1 MEILGS
7 WPTAWLLTHQGVRGQ
22 STGEQCLSGQRVPE
36 RKTWGALPSS
46 RAQARKGQVEST
58 RGLGHWLELEF
69 TVMRVWPH
77 REPGD
82 GSARV
87 EGPG

>member
-7 WPTAWLLTHQGVRGQ
+7 WPTARLLTHQGVRGQ
-22 STGEQCLSGQRVPE
+22 STGEQCLSGQHVPE

-46 RAQARKGQVEST
+46 RAPARKGQVEST

-69 TVMRVWPH
+69 TVTRVWPH

-82 GSARV
+82 GSARGQ
-87 EGPG
+87 GPG